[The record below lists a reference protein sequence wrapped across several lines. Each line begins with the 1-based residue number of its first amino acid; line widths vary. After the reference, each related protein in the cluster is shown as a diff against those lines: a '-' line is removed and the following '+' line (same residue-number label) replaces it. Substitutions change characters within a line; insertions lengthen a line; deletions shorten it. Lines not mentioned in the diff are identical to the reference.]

1 MEDKTTRWILLTAAA
16 PIAWGSTYF
25 VTRHFLPADAP
36 VWGAVIRCLPAGLL
50 LLLLVRRL
58 PKGQWWWRS
67 FVLGGLTV
75 GGLNVLVYV
84 AALRLPSSIAA
95 TIMSTSAAAMLL
107 FGWLILRDRPR
118 SAAVLGALLGIAGV
132 VFMLD
137 VGAAHLD
144 AWGIAASVG
153 AMLSSSL
160 GFVLT
165 AKWAKGIPPIR
176 MTAWQLTAGALL
188 VVPFAIAIDG
198 APPRLDP
205 TAALGFVYV
214 VLVATVFAYAAW
226 FNGIARLSPGTV
238 GILGLL
244 NPLTGVILGV
254 ILAAEPFGPPQFLG
268 AVLVIVGV
276 VIGVSRRTPRR
287 PSLQSWNLDE
297 ARAQHVRAISEM
309 WVPPTR

>member
-160 GFVLT
+160 GFV
-165 AKWAKGIPPIR
+165 
-176 MTAWQLTAGALL
+176 
-188 VVPFAIAIDG
+188 
-198 APPRLDP
+198 
-205 TAALGFVYV
+205 YV